1 LPVIAVV
8 NRKGGSGKSTL
19 ATHLAGYLANRGLAV
34 MLGDAD
40 RQQSTVPW
48 LRRRAARTLP
58 ATAVIGRALDPRNVL
73 RPPARVSHVVI
84 DTPGALQGFDLAR
97 ILVFADAV
105 LVPVCNSAFDRE
117 SAAACL
123 AEIRGHPRV
132 TSGRCKVGALGMRID
147 SRTTGQQLL
156 QSWAEEQG
164 VALVGVLREAQI
176 YVRCVERGLTI
187 FDLPAARVQT
197 DLEQWQPILQW
208 LGPLLEAP
216 TTPTVE
222 PRRSIAPARTPGV
235 PRSPAMPTLLPPV
248 PVPAPTPTPTHTES
262 GLRRLLAWLWPAR
275 LRPRAKP

>member
-1 LPVIAVV
+1 MPVIAVV

-58 ATAVIGRALDPRNVL
+58 ATAVIGRALDPKNVL
-73 RPPARVSHVVI
+73 RPPARVTHVVI

-105 LVPVCNSAFDRE
+105 LVPVCTSAFDLE

-123 AEIRGHPRV
+123 AEIRSHPRV

-147 SRTTGQQLL
+147 SRTSGQQLL
-156 QSWAEEQG
+156 QTWAEAQG

-187 FDLPAARVQT
+187 FDLPAARMQT

-208 LGPLLEAP
+208 LGPLLEVPAAP
-216 TTPTVE
+216 AAE
-222 PRRSIAPARTPGV
+222 PGRSVAPARAPVV
-235 PRSPAMPTLLPPV
+235 PRSPARPPAS
-248 PVPAPTPTPTHTES
+248 PAVPAPRGTDS